1 MSVRETEMT
10 LLQRLGQFE
19 IRNEP
24 PKRLFP
30 LLKLPRVVL
39 VECIENLDVLEIIIF
54 SILSKRAKSIAKF
67 IRWNPLEISLGFI
80 PFTDIRLRSPSDRN
94 QHWSIYYNKE
104 KESSE
109 YSCFRSEKFGP
120 KVFNTLVLK
129 DNGNAIENLKQMT
142 EHICEVFCSPIYLID
157 ITDKSLIEWI
167 INFQSTIKYLRIDDG
182 VITSVETL
190 YLILKNLKV
199 TEDFRMKS
207 TKIYEDFEIIEPILS
222 RCISI
227 KRSNWFTLPA
237 ILNGNNSFIELDRS
251 NLTPKDMNTI
261 LKEWQRGLKLRNLEY
276 LEINSVLQDIGGC
289 TPQILKDLNPTA
301 SVRNDERPSEVKI
314 DDENIYRQPQVP
326 SVCDLIRDDG
336 TIGSVF
342 YGYREYDRERRRIV
356 FMLHVWRR
364 QT

>member
-94 QHWSIYYNKE
+94 QHW
-104 KESSE
+104 
-109 YSCFRSEKFGP
+109 
-120 KVFNTLVLK
+120 
-129 DNGNAIENLKQMT
+129 
-142 EHICEVFCSPIYLID
+142 
-157 ITDKSLIEWI
+157 
-167 INFQSTIKYLRIDDG
+167 
-182 VITSVETL
+182 
-190 YLILKNLKV
+190 
-199 TEDFRMKS
+199 
-207 TKIYEDFEIIEPILS
+207 
-222 RCISI
+222 
-227 KRSNWFTLPA
+227 
-237 ILNGNNSFIELDRS
+237 
-251 NLTPKDMNTI
+251 
-261 LKEWQRGLKLRNLEY
+261 
-276 LEINSVLQDIGGC
+276 
-289 TPQILKDLNPTA
+289 
-301 SVRNDERPSEVKI
+301 KI

-342 YGYREYDRERRRIV
+342 YGYREKIHDEWICKLPELQFVHNLIRDDGMIGSIFYNYRA
-356 FMLHVWRR
+356 FMFQVWRR
-364 QT
+364 QV